1 MQVPIDKKFETNIKS
16 MLERF
21 KNDKKKELELEFRF
35 GKFEKGFHVGI
46 NRNLFV
52 KVLNILNESDNFS
65 IKEETFKVI
74 RYTGNYKQLIC
85 SDSRI
90 ENIQKYHLDTI
101 DIDYSEFVCRLSLSI
116 DKQVENIPENDK
128 IENECIKHRF
138 TFLHKTGDFKI
149 DLSITDDKYYDIEL
163 EYLNRNIKYELLIQS
178 FSIVYSLLSSTK
190 YILPYLERIDVVTQ
204 FNSLVSNRLEW
215 VNS

>member
-74 RYTGNYKQLIC
+74 RYTGNYK
-85 SDSRI
+85 
-90 ENIQKYHLDTI
+90 
-101 DIDYSEFVCRLSLSI
+101 
-116 DKQVENIPENDK
+116 
-128 IENECIKHRF
+128 
-138 TFLHKTGDFKI
+138 
-149 DLSITDDKYYDIEL
+149 
-163 EYLNRNIKYELLIQS
+163 
-178 FSIVYSLLSSTK
+178 
-190 YILPYLERIDVVTQ
+190 
-204 FNSLVSNRLEW
+204 
-215 VNS
+215 